1 MDFSPAAYDLL
12 VGLKATNE
20 PKLGL
25 AGEFESVADWGTRSR
40 ARPSASP
47 GFCTW
52 PTTPSI
58 PMRPPPGHRRG
69 SDAPG
74 PAYQRLPLHP
84 RPDRLRHDG
93 ADPVAGQARYILA
106 WIRRTGAS
114 SFTLRDAYQA
124 LRAGFKA
131 PAEMVPPLDL
141 LAEHDVIRC
150 RPEPPRS
157 RPGRP
162 PSPVFDVNP
171 RLHTHNARNTHN
183 SVLGASARNSVN
195 SVQDFGAAEP
205 AAASARK
212 DDDDA

>member
-1 MDFSPAAYDLL
+1 MRRALRISDFL
-12 VGLKATNE
+12 
-20 PKLGL
+20 
-25 AGEFESVADWGTRSR
+25 
-40 ARPSASP
+40 
-47 GFCTW
+47 CTHAQ
-52 PTTPSI
+52 I
-58 PMRPPPGHRRG
+58 AFDMM
-69 SDAPG
+69 
-74 PAYQRLPLHP
+74 
-84 RPDRLRHDG
+84 G